1 MNVSVAATVD
11 STDNSQLTIVATLVP
26 NNRTATAGDS
36 SSSIGDDGDVAML
49 LIPRF
54 TNGRAGSALGSES
67 VRMLTSVGAGY
78 GNGRRHF

>member
-26 NNRTATAGDS
+26 NNRTATAGD
-36 SSSIGDDGDVAML
+36 SSIGDDGDVAML